1 MQGFSADVTKA
12 VVALAVTFVAGFVD
26 IVGYLAIYRIFT
38 AHVTGT
44 TVHLGRDLASR
55 HWAAAAM
62 AGTVVAGFLLGSIV
76 GRAVIEVG
84 ARLRFPRVASLNI
97 AAETALLIIFVPL
110 SQLLTFSNT
119 AQKECTLLAFL
130 ALAMGLQT
138 ATLTRIGALT
148 IHTTFVTGMINKLA
162 QLLSH
167 ILFYSYDIL
176 RAANPEDKVHYQHL
190 RHASARQAS
199 FFFSIW
205 LTYLLGAVLGTLLY
219 FQIGVRSMYIPAFLL
234 VLTIITDQFRPL
246 SLQEERHIPER

>member
-1 MQGFSADVTKA
+1 MQGFPSDVTKA

-26 IVGYLAIYRIFT
+26 IVGYLAIYHIFT
-38 AHVTGT
+38 AHVSGT

-76 GRAVIEVG
+76 GRAVIEAG
-84 ARLRFPRVASLNI
+84 ARLRFRRVASINI
-97 AAETALLIIFVPL
+97 AAETALLILFVPL
-110 SQLLTFSNT
+110 SKLLTFSDT
-119 AQKECTLLAFL
+119 PQKECALLGLL

-167 ILFYSYDIL
+167 VLFYSYDVL
-176 RAANPEDKVHYQHL
+176 RPANPGDRAHYRRLQ
-190 RHASARQAS
+190 HASARQAS

-205 LTYLLGAVLGTLLY
+205 VTYLFGAVLGTLLY
-219 FQIGVRSMYIPAFLL
+219 FQIGVRSMYIPASLL
-234 VLTIITDQFRPL
+234 VLTVITDQFKPL
-246 SLQEERHIPER
+246 SLQEERDIPER

>member
-1 MQGFSADVTKA
+1 MQGFPADVIKA
-12 VVALAVTFVAGFVD
+12 VVALAVTLVAGFVD
-26 IVGYLAIYRIFT
+26 IVGYLAIYHIFT

-55 HWAAAAM
+55 DWAAAAM
-62 AGTVVAGFLLGSIV
+62 TGTVVAGFLLGSVV
-76 GRAVIEVG
+76 GRAVIEAG
-84 ARLRFPRVASLNI
+84 ARLHFRRVASINI
-97 AAETALLIIFVPL
+97 AAETALLVLFVPL
-110 SQLLTFSNT
+110 SKLLTFSNT
-119 AQKECTLLAFL
+119 AQEECALLALL

-167 ILFYSYDIL
+167 VLFYTYDVL
-176 RAANPEDKVHYQHL
+176 RAASPADKTHYQHL
-190 RHASARQAS
+190 QHASARQAS

-205 LTYLLGAVLGTLLY
+205 VTYLVGSVLGTLLY

-234 VLTIITDQFRPL
+234 VLTIVTDQFKPL
-246 SLQEERHIPER
+246 SLQEERDVPER